1 MPQSLTQTLDYAI
14 KVVNYIKSSALNVKL
29 FGKLCHDLGAEY
41 ESLLFHTSVRWL
53 SRGNM
58 LIWLVR
64 LLPEV
69 IEFLE
74 IQHKQELKTNFSD
87 AMFQIRL
94 AYLADLF
101 SHLNSLNLKLQGVD
115 VNILGLRDKIA
126 AFIAKLKLWKT
137 KMQSGQKVESFPMMS
152 KLSETNSSNT
162 IIQDE
167 AVEHLNSLIKEL
179 HRYFPDVECDT
190 PLMTF
195 TRNPFRVSV
204 EDFPDQNDSSQEEF
218 LDMIHHSTSF
228 EDESLEKF
236 WVMMEKVC
244 PKIAEKPLALLTMFP
259 STYLCESTFSSV
271 VAVKTKARN
280 KLQDLE
286 ADLR

>member
-1 MPQSLTQTLDYAI
+1 M
-14 KVVNYIKSSALNVKL
+14 
-29 FGKLCHDLGAEY
+29 GAEY

-58 LIWLVR
+58 LIRLVR
-64 LLPEV
+64 LLPDV

-74 IQHKQELKTNFSD
+74 IQHKQELKTNISD

-94 AYLADLF
+94 AYLADMF

-115 VNILGLRDKIA
+115 VNILDLRDKIA

-167 AVEHLNSLIKEL
+167 AVEHLNSLIKEF

-195 TRNPFRVSV
+195 TRNLFRVSV
-204 EDFPDQNDSSQEEF
+204 EDFPDQNDSSQEEL
-218 LDMIHHSTSF
+218 LDIIHDSTFKTSF
-228 EDESLEKF
+228 EDESLKKF
-236 WVMMEKVC
+236 WVMMEKVYS
-244 PKIAEKPLALLTMFP
+244 KIAEKPPALLTMFP
-259 STYLCESTFSSV
+259 STYLCESNFSSV

-286 ADLR
+286 ADLRCAISKITPRILSIVGKKQEQKSH